1 MRRAAAA
8 LAALTTVAAAAGC
21 ASGTVRLPAPSP
33 APEARDVCRDL
44 VERLPDTLVDQ
55 PRAEVEPDTPY
66 AAAWGDPPIALR
78 CGVARPPALAP
89 DSELMVVEEV
99 AWLAEPPAEPNL
111 YTAVGREVYV
121 ELTLPPSYGPPAQGL
136 VRVSEL
142 IAEEIPALPSGEL

>member
-1 MRRAAAA
+1 MRRAAAT
-8 LAALTTVAAAAGC
+8 LAALTALAAASGC

-44 VERLPDTLVDQ
+44 VERLPDTLFEQ
-55 PRAEVEPDTPY
+55 PRAELDPATPY

-78 CGVARPPALAP
+78 CGVARPAALAP

-99 AWLAEPPAEPNL
+99 AWLPEPPGEPTL

-121 ELTLPPSYGPPAQGL
+121 EMTLPASYGAPAQGL

-142 IAEEIPALPSGEL
+142 IAEEVPALPSGEL